1 MKKTHILPLI
11 LCGLLSWSLAS
22 CNTSDDPS
30 DYTEVKDCAITA
42 VTLGTLHRTVYAKS
56 PTTGIDT
63 TYAINVS
70 GTLYPMYIDQI
81 NNRIY
86 NADSLPMNTRVDKV
100 VFNTL
105 NGSGTITIQ
114 SLTTGKDTLFV
125 STDSTD
131 FTRMRQVKVYSSDA
145 SMTRIYDFEVNVHKE
160 EADSFV
166 WKSMASGNGSL
177 VAGLSEVQLLNVGET
192 LYAFGLSAEGK
203 GVLTTASTIDGMFST
218 WAELQTPSSAI
229 DIHSVRY
236 FANEFHALADGALM
250 HSADGIHWSA
260 TEGAQP
266 LKALAAASSD
276 SLYAV
281 GEGRKMLAS
290 ADGVNWNELEVDH
303 EGTLPTANTSAAL
316 CASHTDSNIS
326 TMVLIGDEA
335 DGTAVWKHDIDKRGD
350 YHFPWIYLP
359 QTEELKAYACP
370 VLKQPSLLSYDGAAV
385 LIGLTSEGNAS
396 PLYQSADLGRTWVST
411 TYTTPSIAR
420 PTCISATV
428 DADHHLWVVC
438 GGTGEVWRGRIN
450 RLAWEK
456 NKTVILKS
464 KRK

>member
-22 CNTSDDPS
+22 CNTSDDTS

-42 VTLGTLHRTVYAKS
+42 VTLGTLHRTVYTKS
-56 PTTGIDT
+56 PTTGADT

-70 GTLYPMYIDQI
+70 GTMYPMYIDQI

-86 NADSLPMNTRVDKV
+86 NADSLPLNTRVDKV

-105 NGSGTITIQ
+105 SGSGTITIQ
-114 SLTTGKDTLFV
+114 SLTTGRDTMFV
-125 STDSTD
+125 ATDSTD

-145 SMTRIYDFEVNVHKE
+145 STTRTYDFEVNVHKE

-166 WKSMASGNGSL
+166 WKSMAAGSGSP
-177 VAGLSEVQLLNVGET
+177 VAGLSEVQLLNVGQT
-192 LYAFGLSAEGK
+192 LYAFGRTAEGK
-203 GVLTTASTIDGMFST
+203 AVLTTASTEDGMFTT
-218 WAELQTPSSAI
+218 WNELQGSATAMDVQSI
-229 DIHSVRY
+229 RHFSGSFY
-236 FANEFHALADGALM
+236 ALANGQLM
-250 HSADGIHWSA
+250 HSTDGIQWSA

-281 GEGRKMLAS
+281 GEGRKMLAT
-290 ADGVNWNELEVDH
+290 ADGVNWCELEVDH
-303 EGTLPTANTSAAL
+303 EGTLPTAQTSAAL
-316 CASHTDSNIS
+316 CTSHTDSNIS

-335 DGTAVWKHDIDKRGD
+335 DGTAVWKHDIDKQGD
-350 YHFPWIYLP
+350 YHFHWVYLP
-359 QTEELKAYACP
+359 QTEELKTYACP
-370 VLKQPSLLSYDGAAV
+370 TLKQPSLLNYDGGAV
-385 LIGLTSEGNAS
+385 LIGLTSEGKVS
-396 PLYQSADLGRTWVST
+396 PLYQSADLGRTWIST
-411 TYTTPSIAR
+411 TYTTPSIAQ
-420 PTCISATV
+420 PTCISAAV

-450 RLAWEK
+450 RLAWKE